1 MYRSW
6 RKSAQFTVFG
16 WLLAWSRQLDGGGG
30 GGYGGVRSRTM
41 QVENAVTEAAA
52 AAAAAMGVP

>member
-6 RKSAQFTVFG
+6 RKSAQFTAFG

-30 GGYGGVRSRTM
+30 GGGYGVRSRTM

-52 AAAAAMGVP
+52 AAAMGVP

>member
-30 GGYGGVRSRTM
+30 GYGGVRSRTM

-52 AAAAAMGVP
+52 AAAAMGVP

>member
-52 AAAAAMGVP
+52 AAAMGVP

>member
-30 GGYGGVRSRTM
+30 GGGGVRSRTM

-52 AAAAAMGVP
+52 AAAAMGVP

>member
-30 GGYGGVRSRTM
+30 GYGGVRGRTM

-52 AAAAAMGVP
+52 AAAMGVP

>member
-16 WLLAWSRQLDGGGG
+16 WLLAWSRQLDGG

>member
-30 GGYGGVRSRTM
+30 GGGYGGVRSRTM

-52 AAAAAMGVP
+52 AAAMGVP

>member
-16 WLLAWSRQLDGGGG
+16 WLLAWSRQLDGGG
-30 GGYGGVRSRTM
+30 YGGVRSRTM

-52 AAAAAMGVP
+52 AAAAMGVP